1 MIYHSELNTIH
12 RTLLKRRHLLACVVV
27 VFFLTLVRKR
37 LPLEHAYVGDVGTC
51 VYWLKNNVILALKN
65 LLHTK
70 LHNALLLF
78 QLIFRGQINS
88 KDDGYIA
95 VGGLYIVPG
104 YCEIQPPNANQG
116 EHEVK

>member
-1 MIYHSELNTIH
+1 M
-12 RTLLKRRHLLACVVV
+12 
-27 VFFLTLVRKR
+27 
-37 LPLEHAYVGDVGTC
+37 
-51 VYWLKNNVILALKN
+51 VYWLQNNVILALKN
-65 LLHTK
+65 LLNTK
-70 LHNALLLF
+70 LLNALLLF

-95 VGGLYIVPG
+95 VGGLHIVPG